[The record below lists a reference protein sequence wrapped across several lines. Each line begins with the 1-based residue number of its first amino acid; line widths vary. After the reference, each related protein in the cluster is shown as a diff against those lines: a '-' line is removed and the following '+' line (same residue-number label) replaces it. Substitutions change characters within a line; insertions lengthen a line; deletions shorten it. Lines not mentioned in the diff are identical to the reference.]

1 MAIRI
6 DVCEPDWTTWALMAE
21 VTLEEAVALSCN
33 VEPDVLNNSFVFQ
46 EDYPIEVQRRLRI
59 AKSHAD
65 GKRLNCRWVLSKRKV
80 TLYEFAQWAKSHQ
93 LTLPDKFP
101 QNQLHPTQVS
111 SDKWPWGNYETKL
124 LVHLAAAATEF
135 WTTKYAPGNHAT
147 APRNEEV
154 EAWLKGRGVA
164 ARTAEAMASILRA
177 DGVPTGPRPP
187 KKK

>member
-6 DVCEPDWTTWALMAE
+6 DVCEPDWTTWALMVE

-33 VEPDVLNNSFVFQ
+33 VEPDVLNNSFVLQ

-65 GKRLNCRWVLSKRKV
+65 GKRLNCRWESLKRKV

-101 QNQLHPTQVS
+101 QNQLHPAQVG
-111 SDKWPWGNYETKL
+111 SDKWPWGNHETKL
-124 LVHLAAAATEF
+124 LGDMGAACKKF
-135 WTTKYAPGNHAT
+135 WTNYDPAQIDT
-147 APRNEEV
+147 APTNEAVASWLHKERNV
-154 EAWLKGRGVA
+154 SKRL
-164 ARTAEAMASILRA
+164 AEAIASILRV
-177 DGVPTGPRPP
+177 DDLRTGPR
-187 KKK
+187 K